1 MSKSLVAATSGALAA
16 CASTVAV
23 FPLDTLLVHHQASVS
38 KQPRTL
44 LQHQQ
49 KRHRS
54 VLQALI
60 DALQELLQQEDA
72 ASVAGSTPKTRR
84 HKSTLTD
91 LVNRI
96 SRLYSGLGIKLAEQ
110 VARNFVYFY
119 FRAAKR
125 FGSLGT
131 AGTLLMAVLAALGT
145 QLLTA
150 PLDVTSTHA
159 QLCRLP
165 LRTIFLRI
173 LRTEGDASTV
183 AATADAAAADAATAD
198 AATAD
203 AAALLHVLHC
213 GVSVATGP
221 WGFYRG
227 FGAALC
233 LCANPAITN
242 ATFDSLKLW
251 LQMVNLLRSRRF
263 MDPITD
269 DDTPVERFG
278 VLLQARLLERGAK
291 MHGSSDSCQQ
301 EHQELALISGG
312 TGSSSTPW
320 HGQQQQQT
328 KVPRALSVQSAL
340 DRELQVQLIAAA
352 PTSAYICSDNLR
364 KPASFC
370 LSDCRGVSM
379 PCARREYAA
388 SKVSHGAP
396 YTPPAVGCEW
406 GRKPRTGWHFSRV
419 SLLPATTCDGNTQ

>member
-119 FRAAKR
+119 LYQALKSRAAKR

-173 LRTEGDASTV
+173 LRTE
-183 AATADAAAADAATAD
+183 
-198 AATAD
+198 
-203 AAALLHVLHC
+203 
-213 GVSVATGP
+213 GP

-278 VLLQARLLERGAK
+278 QVLPPLTALQSFLLGAISKAFATVATYPYIRAKVLPIVNARLY
-291 MHGSSDSCQQ
+291 
-301 EHQELALISGG
+301 
-312 TGSSSTPW
+312 
-320 HGQQQQQT
+320 
-328 KVPRALSVQSAL
+328 RALSGKGYARGEWGEEDDRGWLAESDAIVWRL
-340 DRELQVQLIAAA
+340 DR
-352 PTSAYICSDNLR
+352 N
-364 KPASFC
+364 
-370 LSDCRGVSM
+370 
-379 PCARREYAA
+379 
-388 SKVSHGAP
+388 P
-396 YTPPAVGCEW
+396 YCP
-406 GRKPRTGWHFSRV
+406 
-419 SLLPATTCDGNTQ
+419 